1 MVIRHIMC
9 HHGCLSDSSWLF
21 CWFVILRPVLPT
33 CLRPPAIYEKIH
45 LREFD
50 FWEKC
55 LHLMLVQA
63 LLLMLR
69 WAFGCRYLGF
79 LNVRILPKNL
89 ISRKWFF
96 IIILLKARDE
106 SISSGGNVSTNQPS
120 GSAVIPTV
128 ATPSGTNGAGP
139 MLSVSPYD
147 FGAIFGFS

>member
-1 MVIRHIMC
+1 M
-9 HHGCLSDSSWLF
+9 L
-21 CWFVILRPVLPT
+21 
-33 CLRPPAIYEKIH
+33 
-45 LREFD
+45 EFY
-50 FWEKC
+50 
-55 LHLMLVQA
+55 Q
-63 LLLMLR
+63 
-69 WAFGCRYLGF
+69 
-79 LNVRILPKNL
+79 KNL
-89 ISRKWFF
+89 IPRKWFF